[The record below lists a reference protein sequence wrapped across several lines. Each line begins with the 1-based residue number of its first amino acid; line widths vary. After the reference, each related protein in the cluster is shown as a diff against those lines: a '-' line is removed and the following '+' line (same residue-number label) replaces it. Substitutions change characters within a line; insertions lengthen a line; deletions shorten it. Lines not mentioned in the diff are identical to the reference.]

1 MTCCPDLVELL
12 DHPVV
17 DHLVV
22 EVESRQGLMHL
33 ERVVGLLRGRRHP
46 VTGLSCDLDGDLA
59 RIVVWGE
66 GLHGGDDD
74 ALVVRRLE
82 RLPGVLAVRVET
94 GTAPRRERRRKV
106 G

>member
-1 MTCCPDLVELL
+1 MTCSPELVELPDL
-12 DHPVV
+12 TATV

-22 EVESRQGLMHL
+22 EVDGRQGLIHL

-46 VTGLSCDLDGDLA
+46 VAGLSCDLDGEHA

-66 GLHGGDDD
+66 DLHGGDDD

-82 RLPGVLAVRVET
+82 RLPGVLAVQVET
-94 GTAPRRERRRKV
+94 GTAPRREA
-106 G
+106 